1 MAKQQDTQL
10 SHASRRRYWR
20 EADARL
26 VVEAWRQSGLSMAEF
41 AKLHGVQ
48 AKRLG
53 RWAQRLQTSAPP
65 VTFHPVQ
72 LLRKQTVNEA
82 ADARIEVV
90 LANGRVIRIPA
101 AFDAGDL
108 RQVLDVLEGRR

>member
-1 MAKQQDTQL
+1 MANQQDTQL

-26 VVEAWRQSGLSMAEF
+26 VVDAWRQSGLLMAEF

-48 AKRLG
+48 AKRLS
-53 RWAQRLQTSAPP
+53 RWAQRLQTSLPP

-72 LLRKQTVNEA
+72 PVTKHGVTGRLQCYA
-82 ADARIEVV
+82 GGARRS
-90 LANGRVIRIPA
+90 GRPPP
-101 AFDAGDL
+101 G
-108 RQVLDVLEGRR
+108 